1 MTAPHIRSITA
12 IFVAFILG
20 AICTTLG
27 SARAEPRPAIDRDLM
42 ERLVRSQESQI
53 RAIESLVRATEKCH
67 R

>member
-1 MTAPHIRSITA
+1 MTVPRISSIAA
-12 IFVAFILG
+12 IVLAFTLG
-20 AICTTLG
+20 AICTGLG